1 MSSNLKVN
9 TILPS
14 TGSNIGIGTNGGE
27 LNVDGGCKVQ
37 VGTALTLG
45 HSIGLQYAT
54 QNLHSAGFEINQ
66 INASGIVTATTFS
79 GSGASLT
86 NLPAGQLTG
95 TVADARI
102 NALTASKLTGALPA
116 IDGSNL
122 TGITGTTINNNAN
135 NRIITGSGTANT
147 LEGESDLTFDGTT
160 VKVLNTVPKIEL
172 NDGSGRILQVRGGST
187 SHNPSIITQ
196 YASQVYIGAQG
207 VESVGIGSEHLTITN
222 GNLVVASGHGIDF
235 SATSDYS
242 AVSGSQSELLDD
254 YEEGSYNPTLTGSGG
269 GSFAMNPH
277 SLRYTKIGRV
287 VHVSG
292 RLYIYSSSGLS
303 GAEVRMTLPYTNS
316 PDISSQDARSYSYVT
331 TWNAYSP
338 NNSYQMA
345 FSVLPNSGYGVF
357 LWVVPNGGWLS
368 VSPTSHMNQNAAYY
382 GFNFTYTT
390 TS

>member
-95 TVADARI
+95 
-102 NALTASKLTGALPA
+102 ALPA

-135 NRIITGSGTANT
+135 DRVITGSGTANT
-147 LEGESDLTFDGTT
+147 LNGESGLTF
-160 VKVLNTVPKIEL
+160 N
-172 NDGSGRILQVRGGST
+172 GST
-187 SHNPSIITQ
+187 MNLTA
-196 YASQVYIGAQG
+196 ASGDARLSLFGTEGNDARISLIADEGDDHIDQWNIRSKA
-207 VESVGIGSEHLTITN
+207 SNNNLTIDQFGGGTFNTRLTIASDANN
-222 GNLVVASGHGIDF
+222 GNVTVNTGNLIIGTSGKGIDF

-242 AVSGSQSELLDD
+242 AISGSQSELLDD

-269 GSFAMNPH
+269 GSFAMNPY

-292 RLYIYSSSGLS
+292 RFYIYSSSGLS
-303 GAEVRMTLPYTNS
+303 GAEVRMTLPYINS
-316 PDISSQDARSYSYVT
+316 SDISSQDARSYSYVST
-331 TWNAYSP
+331 YNAYSP
-338 NNSYQMA
+338 NSDYQLV

-357 LWVVPNGGWLS
+357 LWIVPNAAWQS

-390 TS
+390 AS